1 MGFIQKEVLSALEET
16 GRDNWT
22 SRQMTR
28 LTSEGLLPKLIR
40 TTQPG
45 TNKPLYVWE
54 ETDLDQIV
62 TIYDLLEYY
71 GGSHEAVSLVL
82 WLEGYGIS
90 LDLLRRTF
98 LRPIEN
104 YLQRLTQGETD
115 PDEIAFSVSSIAL
128 MLLNKL
134 QFTPGLTTQRKKIN
148 KEQMSLFTQILLDI
162 LSDQEPDAKML
173 RSLFIENTDALSNPA
188 EQIDDEFFE
197 RTQRGVEIMRD
208 ILALPRLREA
218 IRTATPEQWQQVRKD
233 YLSFCHMLRV
243 IENRRTNAGGETLA
257 LPEEFLMGLKITGAR
272 WLTAPLLSARCRGY
286 GQWIDAGFEKIHEFL
301 ADPEVQ
307 ERILTRAKARGIIE
321 DVQDSE
327 KPDLLISE

>member
-1 MGFIQKEVLSALEET
+1 MWLDIILPVVSILLSIPGVCLSIITLIDRHTDRRQKSRRRIMGFIQKEVLSALEES

-22 SRQMTR
+22 SRQMTK

-104 YLQRLTQGETD
+104 YLQRLTQRETD

-134 QFTPGLTTQRKKIN
+134 QFTPGLDA
-148 KEQMSLFTQILLDI
+148 IL
-162 LSDQEPDAKML
+162 
-173 RSLFIENTDALSNPA
+173 
-188 EQIDDEFFE
+188 
-197 RTQRGVEIMRD
+197 
-208 ILALPRLREA
+208 
-218 IRTATPEQWQQVRKD
+218 
-233 YLSFCHMLRV
+233 
-243 IENRRTNAGGETLA
+243 
-257 LPEEFLMGLKITGAR
+257 
-272 WLTAPLLSARCRGY
+272 
-286 GQWIDAGFEKIHEFL
+286 
-301 ADPEVQ
+301 
-307 ERILTRAKARGIIE
+307 II
-321 DVQDSE
+321 
-327 KPDLLISE
+327 